1 MAVRGEKEAC
11 RGKDQNQLTALYRGR
26 MLLAAGILL
35 LGYPFLGFW
44 TDGYLN
50 QNPYGLVLHTQADT
64 MAYEKAEQPACVP
77 GQHIVRQYFN
87 ADGGYIEFI
96 RIDRKSVV

>member
-50 QNPYGLVLHTQADT
+50 QNPYGLVLQTLWHTKKPSSRLVCRVSISSGSISMQTGDT
-64 MAYEKAEQPACVP
+64 
-77 GQHIVRQYFN
+77 
-87 ADGGYIEFI
+87 
-96 RIDRKSVV
+96 